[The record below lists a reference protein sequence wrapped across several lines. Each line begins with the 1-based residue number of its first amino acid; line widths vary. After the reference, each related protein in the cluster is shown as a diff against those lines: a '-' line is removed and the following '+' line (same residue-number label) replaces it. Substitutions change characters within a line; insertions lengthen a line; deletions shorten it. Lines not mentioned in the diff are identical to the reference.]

1 MTRLLDVILA
11 LFIII
16 LFSPLFLLLA
26 VWIKLDSAG
35 NIFYKQLRVGKNNKD
50 FWLFKFRSMKAG
62 ADKESLLTYSS
73 GDGRITKPGKFIR
86 KYKLDELPQLYNVLI
101 GQMSMVGPRPE
112 VRKYVDL
119 YTDEQQ
125 KILITRPGI
134 TDIASIV
141 YYNENTVLES
151 QADPEAFYIKTIL
164 PDKIRLNQ
172 EYINNPSVGNYF
184 RILFSTVKRVLK

>member
-11 LFIII
+11 LLLIII
-16 LFSPLFLLLA
+16 FSPLFILLA

-35 NIFYKQLRVGKNNKD
+35 TVFYKQLRVGKNNKD

-86 KYKLDELPQLYNVLI
+86 RYKLDELPQLYNVLI

-125 KILITRPGI
+125 KILSMRPGI

-141 YYNENTVLES
+141 YYNENAILES
-151 QADPEAFYIKTIL
+151 QADPEAFYINTIM

-184 RILFSTVKRVLK
+184 HILFSTVKRVLK